1 MSSTEVENPETQSW
15 RAISQS
21 VSPRAMSAPG
31 RRRFSMNIVRGTF
44 IVVALAALAALGA
57 YLVQGF
63 QRPAE
68 TLAPVVKAE
77 PLRDIVVLTDGVLD
91 DAWARGVLDFPEGIS
106 LMAVDLDATRSA
118 LLRTGQVKGVVVA
131 RDFPDTLV
139 ITVEERVPV
148 IRIMAAMEPG
158 RREPL
163 VVSRDGVV
171 YRPINNA
178 PAMLNSLPWLD
189 GVRLTRYG
197 EGFAPLAGIGG
208 ISDLLLAVQQEAP
221 HLAAEWRVVSM
232 EEAPRLVVRTRT
244 IKQVVFDTVNV
255 RRQLAWLDHVLDAES
270 RRADPRP
277 IERIDLSIAARSQPP
292 AVPQVVVKYAVTDI
306 TKPRNGGGQT
316 RSPGETRLV
325 RVKAGATA
333 TTRGQPARTRL

>member
-1 MSSTEVENPETQSW
+1 MSTSEVENPENQSW
-15 RAISQS
+15 RTISQS

-44 IVVALAALAALGA
+44 IVVALAGLAALGV

-68 TLAPVVKAE
+68 TLAPVVKSE
-77 PLRDIVVLTDGVLD
+77 PLRDIVVLTDGVLTD
-91 DAWARGVLDFPEGIS
+91 GWARDVLNFPEGTS
-106 LMAVDLDATRSA
+106 LMAVDLDATRAA

-148 IRIMAAMEPG
+148 IRIMAAIEPG
-158 RREPL
+158 KLEPL

-171 YRPINNA
+171 YRPINNN

-189 GVRLTRYG
+189 GVRLTRQG
-197 EGFAPLAGIGG
+197 EGFTPLAGIGG

-232 EEAPRLVVRTRT
+232 EEAPRLVVRTRA
-244 IKQVVFDTVNV
+244 IKQIVFDTMNV
-255 RRQLAWLDHVLDAES
+255 RRQLAWLDHILDAES
-270 RRADPRP
+270 KRTEPRP

-292 AVPQVVVKYAVTDI
+292 AVPQVVVKYVVTDI

-316 RSPGETRLV
+316 KASGETRLV
-325 RVKAGATA
+325 RVKAGTN
-333 TTRGQPARTRL
+333 TTRTKPTRTRL